1 MIFLLKLVII
11 GLAFVGLCSLYFY
24 WKLFWSQFR

>member
-1 MIFLLKLVII
+1 MILLKLVVL
-11 GLAFVGLCSLYFY
+11 GLAFVGLCTLYFF